1 MVPSIPGLHRSDD
14 SRAHCYPRSMTGTM
28 NPAALQLAVELGGT
42 LLSGATGGLGAGLLL
57 VERSKG
63 HGLPQVAV
71 LGRGAADL
79 LAPLEAIERVQAE
92 GLELNLLALLPL
104 PGCDLAAAL
113 DHHRR
118 RIGALVAAL
127 DAGLPWLGG
136 RPMLVRRLPGRIVR
150 AAPVPLAK
158 APMGPLEKGE
168 LKAFLADWDK
178 DRRKMVFRRP
188 EWRKVPDHAGHGGFE
203 TDLWPGVPLP
213 IGAELRVPPLE
224 LPFATPLTDILR
236 AALRTA
242 TGLPVPILPLPA
254 DPTPLHALR
263 LLTGE
268 VAGFRGPVRA
278 WELALAG
285 LSRLPA
291 PPHFCARC

>member
-1 MVPSIPGLHRSDD
+1 M
-14 SRAHCYPRSMTGTM
+14 M
-28 NPAALQLAVELGGT
+28 NPAALQLAAELGGT
-42 LLSGATGGLGAGLLL
+42 LLSGTTQGMGGGLLL
-57 VERSKG
+57 VERIKG

-79 LAPLEAIERVQAE
+79 LEPLEAVERAQTG
-92 GLELNLLALLPL
+92 GLELNLLALMPL

-113 DHHRR
+113 DLHRQ

-136 RPMLVRRLPGRIVR
+136 KPMLVRRLPGRIFR
-150 AAPVPLAK
+150 EMPVPLAK
-158 APMGPLEKGE
+158 APMGPLEKDE
-168 LKAFLADWDK
+168 LKAFLADWEK

-188 EWRKVPDHAGHGGFE
+188 EWREAPDHAGHGGFE

-213 IGAELRVPPLE
+213 EGAELRVPPLE
-224 LPFATPLTDILR
+224 LPCATPLTDALR

-242 TGLPVPILPLPA
+242 TGTSVPVLPLPA
-254 DPTPLHALR
+254 DPSPLHALR
-263 LLTGE
+263 ILTPQI
-268 VAGFRGPVRA
+268 AAFRGPAPA

-285 LSRLPA
+285 LSRLPS

>member
-1 MVPSIPGLHRSDD
+1 MMH
-14 SRAHCYPRSMTGTM
+14 
-28 NPAALQLAVELGGT
+28 PAALQLAAELGGT
-42 LLSGATGGLGAGLLL
+42 LLGGTAGCLLM
-57 VERSKG
+57 VERIKG

-71 LGRGAADL
+71 LGRSAADVL
-79 LAPLEAIERVQAE
+79 EPLEAAERAQAD
-92 GLELNLLALLPL
+92 GLELNLLALVPL

-113 DHHRR
+113 GLHRR

-136 RPMLVRRLPGRIVR
+136 KPMLPRRLPGRISR

-158 APMGPLEKGE
+158 APMGPLEKSE
-168 LKAFLADWDK
+168 LKAFLADWEK

-188 EWRKVPDHAGHGGFE
+188 EWREIADHAEQGGFE

-213 IGAELRVPPLE
+213 DGAVLWVPPLE
-224 LPFATPLTDILR
+224 LPCATPLMDVLR
-236 AALRTA
+236 VGLRTA
-242 TGLPVPILPLPA
+242 TGMPVPFLPLPE
-254 DPTPLHALR
+254 DPAPLHALR
-263 LLTGE
+263 LLTPE
-268 VAGFRGPVRA
+268 IAAFRGQMRA

-285 LSRLPA
+285 LARLPA

>member
-1 MVPSIPGLHRSDD
+1 M
-14 SRAHCYPRSMTGTM
+14 M
-28 NPAALQLAVELGGT
+28 NPAALQLAAELGGT
-42 LLSGATGGLGAGLLL
+42 LLSGTAGSLLL
-57 VERSKG
+57 VERIKS

-71 LGRGAADL
+71 LGRSAADL
-79 LAPLEAIERVQAE
+79 LDPLEAAERAQAE
-92 GLELNLLALLPL
+92 GLELNLLALVPL

-113 DHHRR
+113 DLHRR

-136 RPMLVRRLPGRIVR
+136 KPMLARRLPGRIFR

-158 APMGPLEKGE
+158 APLGPLEKSE
-168 LKAFLADWDK
+168 LKAFLADWEK

-188 EWRKVPDHAGHGGFE
+188 EWREAPDHAEHGGFE
-203 TDLWPGVPLP
+203 TELWPGVPLP
-213 IGAELRVPPLE
+213 EGAELRVPPLE
-224 LPFATPLTDILR
+224 LPCATPLTDALR

-242 TGLPVPILPLPA
+242 MGLSVPILPLPE
-254 DPTPLHALR
+254 DPSALHALR
-263 LLTGE
+263 QLTPE
-268 VAGFRGPVRA
+268 IAAFRGPVRA

-285 LSRLPA
+285 LARLPG